1 MRNELLIAALVLGTG
16 VYPQKATRAAAP
28 RTGTKLA
35 ARNTATNKNAE
46 NAPLVTEAEKPASV
60 AAENAE
66 AAFVS
71 PYVEKGLPTDAQRT
85 MLLDPALAGNMKNN
99 KQLWLGNILRVGL
112 YARPRA
118 ENRQNLNFSAN
129 NTESINRISQNSQIW
144 FFMNPARDAEI
155 KITLQDSRVWGG
167 DGGAKSAAGVDDRA
181 PYFSAGDYTTATSP
195 HSTLDV
201 REAYLQF
208 RNIGIPGFGVQA
220 GRQVLSYGDGRML
233 GGANWNASG
242 LSFDGVL
249 LKYDGSVFSS
259 HVFAVQGTT
268 SAGNNPPNGPVSE
281 STALGNSYLGGMYNT
296 LKSDFAWLEIYGIG
310 ISRYIGADSIAAGT
324 NIVATSSTNL
334 QYANIYTFGTRLT
347 NRTDNNKLP
356 AGKRW
361 DYTLEAAFQT
371 GNAPDITFTAAAGN
385 LTTNNSRKYNG
396 KLFFAQTG
404 YKVLD
409 DLRVGAHVYYSPG
422 TEDRTG
428 SAINTFQSMP
438 GPRFGGFPYLNVFN
452 GISENMG
459 LKNIFT
465 PSLTIGY
472 ESKKW
477 GDFVLSYFYENKAT
491 AQDAWYGISGAQNSS
506 ATSTAARISS
516 EDAKNTGSV
525 ALGKNIYQEIDFVW
539 MKPFSNYFSLWVGVG
554 YLRGGD
560 AVSAARGADFKADA
574 FMGFVQLTGAL

>member
-1 MRNELLIAALVLGTG
+1 MQTKMLFVALVAVTG
-16 VYPQKATRAAAP
+16 VYAQKVARPATPRGAVKNAASDGAVKITEKPSAIAETEKQAAP
-28 RTGTKLA
+28 T
-35 ARNTATNKNAE
+35 AE
-46 NAPLVTEAEKPASV
+46 NTEVPFA
-60 AAENAE
+60 
-66 AAFVS
+66 S
-71 PYVEKGLPTDAQRT
+71 PYVEKGLPADAQRT
-85 MLLDPALAGNMKNN
+85 MLLDPALANNVKNN
-99 KQLWLGNILRVGL
+99 KQLWLGNILRIGL

-181 PYFSAGDYTTATSP
+181 PYFSAGDYTTATNP
-195 HSTLDV
+195 HSTVDV

-208 RNIGIPGFGVQA
+208 RNVGFSGFGVQA

-249 LKYDGSVFSS
+249 LKYDGSFLSS

-268 SAGNNPPNGPVSE
+268 SASNNPPNGPVSE

-296 LKSDFAWLEIYGIG
+296 LKSDIAWLELYGIG

-324 NIVATSSTNL
+324 NFVSTSSTNL
-334 QYANIYTFGTRLT
+334 QYTSVYTFGTRVT

-356 AGKRW
+356 AGRRW
-361 DYTLEAAFQT
+361 DFTLEAAFQT
-371 GNAPDITFTAAAGN
+371 GSAPDITFTDAAGN
-385 LTTNNSRKYNG
+385 LTTNNARKYNG

-409 DLRVGAHVYYSPG
+409 EVRVGAHVYYSPG

-465 PSLTIGY
+465 PALTIGY

-491 AQDAWYGISGAQNSS
+491 PQDAWYAISGAQNSS
-506 ATSTAARISS
+506 ATSTAARTSS

-539 MKPFSNYFSLWVGVG
+539 MKQFSNYFSLWVGVG

-560 AVSAARGADFKADA
+560 AISTARGADFKADA
-574 FMGFVQLTGAL
+574 FMGFIQLTGAL

>member
-1 MRNELLIAALVLGTG
+1 MRNELLIATLVLGTG
-16 VYPQKATRAAAP
+16 FYPQNAARAAAP
-28 RTGTKLA
+28 RTGPRVA
-35 ARNTATNKNAE
+35 ARNGSTKKTTE
-46 NAPLVTEAEKPASV
+46 NTPVVTELEKPAAV

-66 AAFVS
+66 TAFVS
-71 PYVEKGLPTDAQRT
+71 PYVEKGLPADAQRT
-85 MLLDPALAGNMKNN
+85 MLLDPALAGNVKNN
-99 KQLWLGNILRVGL
+99 KQLWLGNIMRIGL

-144 FFMNPARDAEI
+144 FFLNPARDGEI

-181 PYFSAGDYTTATSP
+181 PYFSAGDYTTATNP

-208 RNIGIPGFGVQA
+208 RNVVFSGFGVQA

-249 LKYDGSVFSS
+249 LKYDSSVLSS

-268 SAGNNPPNGPVSE
+268 TASNNPPNGPVSE

-296 LKSDFAWLEIYGIG
+296 LKSDFAWLELYSIG

-324 NIVATSSTNL
+324 NFVVTSSTNL
-334 QYANIYTFGTRLT
+334 QYANIYTFGTRFT

-371 GNAPDITFTAAAGN
+371 GNAPDITFTDAAGN
-385 LTTNNSRKYNG
+385 LTTNSSRKYNG

-465 PSLTIGY
+465 PALTIGY

-477 GDFVLSYFYENKAT
+477 GDFELSYFYENKAT
-491 AQDAWYGISGAQNSS
+491 PQDAWYGISGAQNSS
-506 ATSTAARISS
+506 ASSTAARISS

-539 MKPFSNYFSLWVGVG
+539 MKQFSSYFSLWVGVG

-560 AVSAARGADFKADA
+560 AISTARGSDFKADA